1 MLKLR
6 KKFEKYLM
14 SISLKKKLMLLFVF
28 CVLIPLFITDG
39 IVFYNMY
46 KVNSITKQQELR
58 SDAEAIKYS
67 FVDSLNYPSK
77 IIQNVYKNEEVE
89 ELLNKQYYDPLDYY
103 TAYMDFK
110 KDSIYESWLGIGNET
125 LEIYADNDTILNGGM
140 FYKLDPIK
148 NEAWYK
154 KLDEGEGMVLSFDFS
169 KEPTDTSSKRNVLL
183 MRKMEMARKNRC
195 EKVIKLTIN
204 YRKFQENVLGEGIE
218 SDAYICL
225 GDKLLM
231 TNVGGTHL
239 KEAYRFMDKSVKPDY
254 QQDIYIYG
262 ETYNIYLKNK
272 GFGIWMLDYKS
283 TIMVL
288 IMLFISFILPVY
300 MIKQLD
306 YSVAQRIG
314 RMSKVLENA
323 DDEYLK
329 KIRRIEGDDE
339 ISSLMVNYNRMVDR
353 MNSLIQTSYIDKLKQ
368 QEMDIARQNAELLA
382 LHSQINPH
390 FLFNALE
397 SIRMHSLL
405 KSENETAEMVEHLA
419 VMQRVNV
426 DWRSDEV
433 SVEEEMKFAQ
443 AYLELQKYRFGERL
457 SYSLDVDPACY
468 GYMLPK
474 LSIVTFIENAC
485 VHGIE
490 SKTEPGWI
498 FVRIY
503 KDDQNIFFEVEDTG
517 IGMDEEMRE
526 NLLFKM
532 NHASLELIKMGTGVG
547 MTNAS
552 LRLKMMT
559 KDTLKIEIETEMGVG
574 TNIRIIIPLDAK
586 DNDKKNK
593 NKPINKQ

>member
-1 MLKLR
+1 MIKLR
-6 KKFEKYLM
+6 AKLKNYLM

-28 CVLIPLFITDG
+28 CVLVPLFLTDG
-39 IVFYNMY
+39 IVFYNLY
-46 KVNSITKQQELR
+46 KVNKITKEQELR
-58 SDAEAIKYS
+58 SDAEEIKYN
-67 FVDSLNYPSK
+67 FVDGLNYPAK
-77 IIQNVYKNEEVE
+77 IIQNIYKNEEIE
-89 ELLNKQYYDPLDYY
+89 ELLNRQYYDPLDYY
-103 TAYMDFK
+103 TAYTEFK

-140 FYKLDPIK
+140 FYKLEPVR
-148 NEAWYK
+148 NESWYK

-169 KEPTDTSSKRNVLL
+169 KEYTDTSSKRNILL
-183 MRKMEMARKNRC
+183 MRKMEMGQKNRC
-195 EKVIKLTIN
+195 EKVLKLTIN
-204 YRKFQENVLGEGIE
+204 YRNFQDNVLSEGIE

-262 ETYNIYLKNK
+262 ETYTIYLKRK
-272 GFGIWMLDYKS
+272 GPGIWVLDIKS
-283 TIMVL
+283 TIIVL
-288 IMLFISFILPVY
+288 ILLLISIILPVY
-300 MIKQLD
+300 MIRQLD
-306 YSVAQRIG
+306 YSVAQRIW
-314 RMSKVLENA
+314 RMSKVFENA

-329 KIRRIEGDDE
+329 KIQEIEGEDE
-339 ISSLMVNYNRMVDR
+339 ISSLMVNYNKMVDR
-353 MNSLIQTSYIDKLKQ
+353 MNSLIQTSYIDKLRQ

-405 KSENETAEMVEHLA
+405 KNEVETSEMVEHLA
-419 VMQRVNV
+419 IMQRVNV
-426 DWRSDEV
+426 DWRSDTV
-433 SVEEEMKFAQ
+433 SVEEEMKFAK
-443 AYLELQKYRFGERL
+443 AYLELQKYRFGDRL

-468 GYMLPK
+468 DFMVPK

-503 KDDQNIFFEVEDTG
+503 KKKDKMFFEIEDTG

-532 NHASLELIKMGTGVG
+532 NNASLELIKTGTGVG

-559 KDTLKIEIETEMGVG
+559 NDMAKFDLETEPGVG
-574 TNIRIIIPLDAK
+574 TNIRIIIPLEDEK
-586 DNDKKNK
+586 RNK
-593 NKPINKQ
+593 LKPEEDE